1 MSQNDKKKILI
12 VDDEPNVRRLVHT
25 ILSKDFIVLEAEDGR
40 QAIDVACTQKPDLIL
55 MDMLMP
61 RMDGLTAC
69 YTIKNDPTTK
79 STPVLMLTAVGF
91 ELNVK
96 LSQQMGA
103 DAYMTKPFTSQ
114 DYSKKLH
121 NSWQFRDF
129 MLAQMKTPSH
139 MRLAFSKY
147 SQMG

>member
-25 ILSKDFIVLEAEDGR
+25 ILSKDFTVLEAEDGR
-40 QAIDVACTQKPDLIL
+40 QAIDIAGTQAPDLIL

-79 STPVLMLTAVGF
+79 SIPVLMLTAIGF

-114 DYSKKLH
+114 DLLEKIT
-121 NSWQFRDF
+121 QF
-129 MLAQMKTPSH
+129 LAIS
-139 MRLAFSKY
+139 
-147 SQMG
+147 

>member
-12 VDDEPNVRRLVHT
+12 VDDEPDVRRLVRR
-25 ILSKDFIVLEAEDGR
+25 ILSKDFTVLEAEDGR
-40 QAIDVACTQKPDLIL
+40 QAVDTACTQKPDLIL

-79 STPVLMLTAVGF
+79 SIPVLMLTAIGF

-114 DYSKKLH
+114 ALLEKIT
-121 NSWQFRDF
+121 QF
-129 MLAQMKTPSH
+129 LAMS
-139 MRLAFSKY
+139 
-147 SQMG
+147 